1 MAAPS
6 LGLMLST
13 PKGPPVDSGAPV
25 GPTAETSPDTES
37 SELESVLGELFP
49 SMDASVRLDRFLEAV
64 DLANRL
70 K

>member
-13 PKGPPVDSGAPV
+13 PKGPPVDAGAPA
-25 GPTAETSPDTES
+25 GPTAETADTES